1 MLGNERTG
9 LLQSILNESRASI
22 IIKLLSG
29 DKNIADLEKVLK
41 LNRSTICYHLNILEN
56 VGILMSKYVILEM
69 PHSMGRAGRVYS
81 VNRGKLNEAIKA
93 IEDFK
98 KKISVWFFYIY
109 CL

>member
-1 MLGNERTG
+1 MLGHERTG

-41 LNRSTICYHLNILEN
+41 LNRSTICYHLNILES
-56 VGILMSKYVILEM
+56 VGILMSKYVILNM

-81 VNRGKLNEAIKA
+81 VNRDKLNEAIEA

-98 KKISVWFFYIY
+98 KKISV
-109 CL
+109 